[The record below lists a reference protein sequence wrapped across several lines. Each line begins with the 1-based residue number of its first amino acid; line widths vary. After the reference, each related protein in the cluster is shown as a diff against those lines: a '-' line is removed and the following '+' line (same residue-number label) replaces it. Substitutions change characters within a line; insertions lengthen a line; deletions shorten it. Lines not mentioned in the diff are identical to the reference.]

1 MKSHLEV
8 YGGGE
13 GSGDELAEMAAQEF
27 ATEELSGF
35 LKFLARHHSNRFSVG
50 APPDHQIV
58 LRSRAPD
65 LTVEEKARREREM
78 KSVVNAVTPIS
89 IGKPPPIHVKVY
101 TVLEE
106 WIHELESVHSD
117 AQMSST
123 ISTLGWG
130 AVLSAVV
137 GGAVYK
143 LENLPTP
150 LIVVFSVALAV
161 AALASVSWYRQSK
174 KKTSALERLRSRP
187 YETLGGTSGGQR
199 QTS

>member
-1 MKSHLEV
+1 MHDWKAEAVELLEELLAMEEGVSPTEIPSVQAHDLLVKTHLEV

-78 KSVVNAVTPIS
+78 KSVVNAV
-89 IGKPPPIHVKVY
+89 
-101 TVLEE
+101 
-106 WIHELESVHSD
+106 
-117 AQMSST
+117 
-123 ISTLGWG
+123 
-130 AVLSAVV
+130 
-137 GGAVYK
+137 
-143 LENLPTP
+143 
-150 LIVVFSVALAV
+150 
-161 AALASVSWYRQSK
+161 R
-174 KKTSALERLRSRP
+174 KTSADSREGV
-187 YETLGGTSGGQR
+187 YRSGGVDPR
-199 QTS
+199 A